1 MPTDVETVRC
11 SVPEV
16 AARACSVPELGA
28 EISRWI
34 RRVLPHDGYMIGGND
49 PLTGAGCFLSQE
61 NGYSPE
67 SFRRTL
73 VADVHGDDGHCFAE
87 LTRRSLTVGVLGAG
101 VPEGRWSRELKEIHA
116 SEGYGSEM
124 RAVLTCDGVVWGSM
138 VLLRER
144 GRPPFSPDEVVCA
157 QALVAPLG
165 AAMKRFVR
173 RVAPRPLRD
182 AQPPGVVV
190 VGGDDRIK
198 AATPGGR
205 QWLRACA
212 PDFEFSDAELHVVT
226 WNIAYIARRIEGPA
240 LCRVPTARGWIAVQA
255 ERLDG
260 GGPGDVVISVL
271 PATGAVLV
279 PAVAAW
285 YGITPRER
293 AVLARVL
300 EGLPGKQIAR
310 RLGLSPYTVD
320 DHLRAVYRKT
330 GASGREE
337 LLAMLAG

>member
-1 MPTDVETVRC
+1 M
-11 SVPEV
+11 
-16 AARACSVPELGA
+16 
-28 EISRWI
+28 
-34 RRVLPHDGYMIGGND
+34 
-49 PLTGAGCFLSQE
+49 
-61 NGYSPE
+61 
-67 SFRRTL
+67 
-73 VADVHGDDGHCFAE
+73 
-87 LTRRSLTVGVLGAG
+87 LGAG
-101 VPEGRWSRELKEIHA
+101 GGRAGLL
-116 SEGYGSEM
+116 
-124 RAVLTCDGVVWGSM
+124 RARAR
-138 VLLRER
+138 RER
-144 GRPPFSPDEVVCA
+144 GRPPFSPDEVVRA

-182 AQPPGVVV
+182 GQPPGVVV

-198 AATPGGR
+198 AVTPGGR
-205 QWLRACA
+205 AWLRACA

-226 WNIAYIARRIEGPA
+226 WNIAHIARRIEGPA

-271 PATGAVLV
+271 PATGAVL
-279 PAVAAW
+279 A
-285 YGITPRER
+285 R
-293 AVLARVL
+293 AL

-330 GASGREE
+330 GVSGREE
-337 LLAMLAG
+337 LLAVLAG